1 MVIAQRCNMAQDNS
15 QKIKLLKL
23 YEVLQQETDE
33 HNPLTT
39 NIIIKRLD
47 EAGISCER
55 RTLAKNIA
63 LLNEQG
69 YEVMTHKVNNL
80 D

>member
-1 MVIAQRCNMAQDNS
+1 MAQDNS

-47 EAGISCER
+47 EAGISRER

-69 YEVMTHKVNNL
+69 YEVMTRKVNNL
-80 D
+80 DYTD